1 MARSRFSVPS
11 ALALERRD
19 EIRLVRYAGLSR
31 AGVRVMVLVEAA
43 ALGALGGIAG
53 FALGTAL
60 AWTLIASDRA
70 SSGWLLHAVVPIALP
85 FLTLAGSIAVAL
97 VAALG
102 PSRLAARL
110 HVRGA
115 RALTVTAVFFITIA
129 SSVTRPLDARGFERT
144 ATTTLASDPTSTRE
158 VWRVLGHLHTPDGS
172 HVDVAMTFFRYAE
185 RGPRGMVVVLAS
197 ASSVLDDERRLLRT
211 AARVERAG
219 FAADASTAKLDI
231 RVDDWYVREDG
242 APNAAERSYSL
253 GMRDGTTALALQLR
267 SKGPLAALGPNGI
280 VRSGTC
286 ATCIVRD
293 VALPNVSA
301 RGTWTDGTRSRTIAG
316 TFWLERESGGARLGA
331 HDRGWERFTISFDDG
346 RALLVRVV
354 RNDISHDPMITG
366 TFIARDGRVS
376 YLDARDI
383 EIYYPPIPSGTT
395 WRNSRGSSYPSLW
408 GIVVRKF
415 DLDCAVVPDI
425 QSQEAAYARGARYYQ
440 GAVDIERADPG
451 PRDYGRGYAEL
462 TGYDG
467 PFAF

>member
-1 MARSRFSVPS
+1 
-11 ALALERRD
+11 
-19 EIRLVRYAGLSR
+19 
-31 AGVRVMVLVEAA
+31 
-43 ALGALGGIAG
+43 
-53 FALGTAL
+53 
-60 AWTLIASDRA
+60 
-70 SSGWLLHAVVPIALP
+70 
-85 FLTLAGSIAVAL
+85 
-97 VAALG
+97 
-102 PSRLAARL
+102 
-110 HVRGA
+110 
-115 RALTVTAVFFITIA
+115 
-129 SSVTRPLDARGFERT
+129 
-144 ATTTLASDPTSTRE
+144 
-158 VWRVLGHLHTPDGS
+158 
-172 HVDVAMTFFRYAE
+172 
-185 RGPRGMVVVLAS
+185 
-197 ASSVLDDERRLLRT
+197 
-211 AARVERAG
+211 
-219 FAADASTAKLDI
+219 
-231 RVDDWYVREDG
+231 VDDWYVREDG
-242 APNAAERSYSL
+242 DPNAAERSYSL
-253 GMRDGTTALALQLR
+253 GMRDGTTALALRLR

-301 RGTWTDGTRSRTIAG
+301 RGTWTDGTRSRTIVG

-354 RNDISHDPMITG
+354 RNDISHDPMLTG
-366 TFIARDGRVS
+366 TFIAKDGRVS